1 MFTISGLQH
10 YSIPNLPNTPT
21 ANNSFPIY
29 SISNS
34 SNDFIKQNGINSD
47 LKHASHEVDEAQY
60 MAYSAHTDRAKRA
73 AVERQY
79 SERDCQKN
87 REELSSLVN
96 LAVYHPMSWYQ
107 HKSRIE
113 HLQSISKSVDC
124 KAIK

>member
-1 MFTISGLQH
+1 MFTINGLQH
-10 YSIPNLPNTPT
+10 YSIPNLPNIPT
-21 ANNSFPIY
+21 ANYSLPVY

-47 LKHASHEVDEAQY
+47 LKHASPEVDEAQY
-60 MAYSAHTDRAKRA
+60 MAYSAYTDRAKRA
-73 AVERQY
+73 AAEPQY
-79 SERDCQKN
+79 SESDCQKN

-113 HLQSISKSVDC
+113 HLQSIAKSADC
-124 KAIK
+124 KDVK